1 MDRLQRIE
9 DFLGEWIDGKTRLF
23 FFSRRFLIDIFV
35 EQDEGFFFL
44 RSSPATNGGSE
55 NRTYLDTRFG
65 QVDLE
70 GDFFAHEDVRVACF
84 GEQRLEDVELA
95 ARERRPF
102 AALLPT
108 GSVAPCAHQPTNR
121 MKNQR
126 KPTRISG
133 GEWEVESEERISV
146 ECLAFTCSLHTWR
159 KSDGGVERIHGGG
172 WHRQSGQSDSAAHS
186 DAQVLVVGVVQA
198 DAHTDAHADV
208 HGVRV
213 AFGQVGHDVGRV
225 INSGGHTVDADARL
239 RNNGRTEQ
247 FQHR

>member
-1 MDRLQRIE
+1 MLVLLLLLLLVLMLLLLLRLLPA
-9 DFLGEWIDGKTRLF
+9 LGPSVFE
-23 FFSRRFLIDIFV
+23 
-35 EQDEGFFFL
+35 
-44 RSSPATNGGSE
+44 PN
-55 NRTYLDTRFG
+55 LDTRFG

-108 GSVAPCAHQPTNR
+108 GSVAPC
-121 MKNQR
+121 
-126 KPTRISG
+126 
-133 GEWEVESEERISV
+133 
-146 ECLAFTCSLHTWR
+146 SLHTWR

-172 WHRQSGQSDSAAHS
+172 WHRQSSQSDSAAHS

-239 RNNGRTEQ
+239 RNTGRTEQ